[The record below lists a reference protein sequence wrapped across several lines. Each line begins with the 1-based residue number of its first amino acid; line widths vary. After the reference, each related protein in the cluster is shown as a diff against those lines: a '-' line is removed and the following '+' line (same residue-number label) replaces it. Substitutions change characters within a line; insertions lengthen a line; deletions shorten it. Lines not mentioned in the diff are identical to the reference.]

1 MKQIDHYWYSQNPV
15 AWLMLPLSWLFC
27 AIAVLRRGL
36 YRSGIL
42 ASFYVPVPVVIVGN
56 ISVGGTGKTPLLIAL
71 CEHLVRQGYRPGVVS
86 RGYGSAVKD
95 EYSLSLDDDAGVC
108 GDEPL
113 LIRQRTNSPVVIGSN
128 RVEAARKLLAENDC
142 DVILSDDGLQH
153 YRLDRD
159 IEIAVV
165 DVQRQFG
172 NGFCLPAGPL
182 REPVSRLKH
191 TDLVVYHGGAGERY
205 HFSLRFGDAVNLCTN
220 ERRSLDSFADKRVHA
235 LAGIGHPA
243 RFFSQLRSHGLD
255 VVEHAFGDHHQYAAS
270 ELDFPDRAPVLMT
283 EKDAVKCKPLLNSVK
298 PDSDDSGFWSVPV
311 DAIYSDPLG
320 SDLVDLIR
328 QKQ

>member
-1 MKQIDHYWYSQNPV
+1 MKRIDHYWYSQNIV

-27 AIAVLRRGL
+27 TVAVLRRML
-36 YRSGIL
+36 YRAGLLTRYS
-42 ASFYVPVPVVIVGN
+42 VPVPVVVIGN
-56 ISVGGTGKTPLLIAL
+56 ISVGGTGKTPLVIAL
-71 CEHLVRQGYRPGVVS
+71 CEFLVRQGYRPGVIS
-86 RGYGSAVKD
+86 RGYGSAVNG
-95 EYSLSLDDDAGVC
+95 EHSLSADDDAAIC

-113 LIRQRTNSPVVIGSN
+113 LICQRTDCPVVIGRN
-128 RVEAARKLLAENDC
+128 RVEAAKKLLAENDC

-182 REPVSRLKH
+182 REPVSRLKRANM
-191 TDLVVYHGGAGERY
+191 VVYHGDAGERY
-205 HFSLRFGDAVNLCTN
+205 QFSLRFVDAVNLRTR
-220 ERRSLDSFADKRVHA
+220 EQRSLDSFADTKVHA
-235 LAGIGHPA
+235 VAGIGHPA

-255 VVEHAFGDHHQYAAS
+255 VVEHAFGDHHQYAAP
-270 ELDFPDRAPVLMT
+270 ELDFRDRTPVLMT
-283 EKDAVKCKPLLNSVK
+283 EKDAVKCRPLVNKIETSADK
-298 PDSDDSGFWSVPV
+298 GDFWSVPV
-311 DAIYSDPLG
+311 DAIFSDPLG
-320 SDLVDLIR
+320 FDLVDLIR